1 MFIPG
6 YELCVTI
13 ECRCLSSLISDI
25 VGYNM
30 LDPIEHPISWVW
42 IRFNQRVFLG
52 VVETIVGSLL
62 CCCVD
67 IVQCLFNL
75 WYYVI

>member
-6 YELCVTI
+6 YELSVTI

-42 IRFNQRVFLG
+42 IMLDQVYSKG
-52 VVETIVGSLL
+52 VSWCCGNHCWFSLVLL
-62 CCCVD
+62 CGYCSVS
-67 IVQCLFNL
+67 F
-75 WYYVI
+75 

>member
-42 IRFNQRVFLG
+42 IMLDQV
-52 VVETIVGSLL
+52 
-62 CCCVD
+62 
-67 IVQCLFNL
+67 
-75 WYYVI
+75 